1 MDHRTNHR
9 DTRPAAALFLL
20 LSLLSLAACKGGG
33 RGRGEAGG
41 QAVEVKLADL
51 PAQVQATGTVTPRVG
66 AEVKVGPRVSGR
78 LERLLVKVGDPVKKG
93 AVLAVVESLDLQAGV
108 QRADANLREAE
119 AALAYAQSNFARQQ
133 ALVKDGIISA
143 DQLDVT
149 RKALDS
155 AHAQVKNAKAALD
168 QARINLSY
176 ATVSAPI
183 SGTVA
188 SVSTQEGETVAA
200 SLSAPTFVTL
210 VDLSR
215 LEVDAYVDE
224 VDIGRVKVGQATT
237 FTVDAY
243 PDKIF
248 EGRVEA
254 IYPQAVIQDNVVNY
268 PVIIRIDGVRDAT
281 QESAQAGPPGSRG
294 EARGRPEGGEGRRE
308 SGRPPRGEG
317 RPEGPGAKPEAPA
330 GPPEAAAA
338 PAPTLEPY
346 EGLLRPQMTAS
357 VSILLDTLRG
367 ALVIPIRAVKRENG
381 QAFVMVKEGEKNA
394 RRPVSLGRESGD
406 MVQVKS
412 GLSAGDRVVV
422 TPQRSGESMP

>member
-1 MDHRTNHR
+1 
-9 DTRPAAALFLL
+9 
-20 LSLLSLAACKGGG
+20 
-33 RGRGEAGG
+33 
-41 QAVEVKLADL
+41 VEVKLADL

-78 LERLLVKVGDPVKKG
+78 LERLLVKVGDSVKKG

-143 DQLDVT
+143 DQLDVN

-210 VDLSR
+210 VDLNR
-215 LEVDAYVDE
+215 LEVDAFVDE
-224 VDIGRVKVGQATT
+224 VDIGRVKVGQAAT

-243 PDKIF
+243 PDKVF
-248 EGRVEA
+248 EGKVEA

-268 PVIIRIDGVRDAT
+268 PVIIRIDGARGAAL
-281 QESAQAGPPGSRG
+281 EAEKNGPSEKRG
-294 EARGRPEGGEGRRE
+294 EGDGRPEGGEGRR
-308 SGRPPRGEG
+308 GPGLAPRGEG
-317 RPEGPGAKPEAPA
+317 RPEHPGAR
-330 GPPEAAAA
+330 PPEAASAPGVPA
-338 PAPTLEPY
+338 PAPVLEPY

-367 ALVIPIRAVKRENG
+367 ALVIPIRAVKRESG
-381 QAFVMVKEGEKNA
+381 QAFVLVKEGEKTA

-412 GLSAGDRVVV
+412 GLSAGDRVLVS
-422 TPQRSGESMP
+422 TQRSGESMP